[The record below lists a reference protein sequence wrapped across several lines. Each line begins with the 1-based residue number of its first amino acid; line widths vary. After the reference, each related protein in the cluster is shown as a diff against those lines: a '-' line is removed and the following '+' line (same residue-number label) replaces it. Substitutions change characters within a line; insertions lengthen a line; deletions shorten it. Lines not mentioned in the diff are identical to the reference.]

1 VKNLMRHDDSTS
13 ACRQDVLCR
22 GCVYLC
28 VNPRVAETTI
38 NSLCLDA
45 GARHG
50 TSQQQNTHIG
60 ELRDICYP
68 WHPWSDHKVRVHAT
82 LVKRG
87 QAVARCSLEDVQPFR
102 IREVPLWM
110 LDAAACCKIQSCK
123 CKVANVESLR
133 ELKALLQPTQRINLE
148 FANQTQHPCLLDA

>member
-1 VKNLMRHDDSTS
+1 MKRS
-13 ACRQDVLCR
+13 C
-22 GCVYLC
+22 
-28 VNPRVAETTI
+28 
-38 NSLCLDA
+38 
-45 GARHG
+45 

-110 LDAAACCKIQSCK
+110 
-123 CKVANVESLR
+123 
-133 ELKALLQPTQRINLE
+133 
-148 FANQTQHPCLLDA
+148 